1 MADTQAGIGY
11 GSVVEM
17 TDADNPTTYTYLGEV
32 KSITL
37 PSETT
42 DSVDATHMQSPN
54 RTREFVEG
62 LSDPGD
68 FSFDMNLVPGSATDV
83 ALMAAKGKRKLI
95 RITFPNGRQLL
106 FFGFRTGYEKTAPL
120 DDVMSATVTFK
131 VSGEPILTAVS
142 APRNV
147 VVPVINGVAKVG
159 VPLTLDWG
167 TWAGAMNF
175 EYQWQ
180 AAGVA
185 IEGATGPSYVP
196 VTGDIGDIIT
206 VEVTAAND
214 DFTTVAESAATAAV
228 VA

>member
-17 TDADNPTTYTYLGEV
+17 TDAASPGTYTYLGEV

-54 RTREFVEG
+54 RTREYVEG
-62 LSDPGD
+62 LSDPGE
-68 FSFDMNLVPGSATDV
+68 FSFDMNLVPGSATDI
-83 ALMAAKGKRKLI
+83 ALMAAKGVRKII
-95 RITFPNGRQLL
+95 RITFPNGRQLI
-106 FFGFRTGYEKTAPL
+106 FTGFRTGYEKTAPL

-131 VSGEPILTAVS
+131 VSGEPTLTAVA
-142 APRNV
+142 APRNLV
-147 VVPVINGVAKVG
+147 APVINGVAKVG
-159 VPLTLDWG
+159 VPLTADWG
-167 TWAGAMNF
+167 TWAGAMDF

-180 AAGVA
+180 AAGVD
-185 IEGATGPSYVP
+185 IVGATGPSYVP
-196 VTGDIGDIIT
+196 VADDVGDIIT

-214 DFTTVAESAATAAV
+214 DFTTMAESVATAAV